1 MFSAEDCQII
11 QCSLDNLFDL
21 KLLHDAGYRVSD
33 MGHWVTDYAY
43 ENVGGDIF
51 FMAMERL
58 FGACAEEQDE
68 EGTYDIRKFVILCPD
83 VETLLGM
90 FTKEW
95 VERKLFRYK
104 SVICDWTGAEMMIEL
119 TKLGFLLEIHESP
132 FFFNQFV
139 QELIQIRKSIDKLLV
154 YTQYL
159 KGNRGARYAAF
170 YREVQ

>member
-11 QCSLDNLFDL
+11 QCSLDNLFAL

-139 QELIQIRKSIDKLLV
+139 QELIQIRKSIDNLLV

>member
-1 MFSAEDCQII
+1 MFSAEDCHII
-11 QCSLDNLFDL
+11 QCSLDNLLAL

-33 MGHWVTDYAY
+33 MGHWGTDYAY

-68 EGTYDIRKFVILCPD
+68 EGAYDIRKFVILCPD
-83 VETLLGM
+83 VEELLGM

-95 VERKLFRYK
+95 VERQLTWNKR
-104 SVICDWTGAEMMIEL
+104 VICDWTGAEMMIEL
-119 TKLGFLLEIHESP
+119 TKVGFLIEIHESP